1 MSKDRVQTGIRL
13 EAELLYKL
21 SYVAKKNSRSM
32 NGQMEFLALQCVE
45 EYEEKHGIIPVDENV
60 IYK

>member
-13 EAELLYKL
+13 EPELLYKI

-32 NGQMEFLALQCVE
+32 NGQIEFLVTQCID
-45 EYEEKHGIIPVDENV
+45 EYELKHGSIPVDENAL
-60 IYK
+60 YK